1 MGSMNTRRL
10 FYALWML
17 AIAGCD
23 PGRIPEADKAKFLG
37 CQLDVETDI
46 FQAKCGL
53 SGCHDAMTMMNG
65 LDLASPGVATRLKTQ
80 VSTMCMM
87 LPELTLIPE
96 KLTSSPPCGQ
106 TMPVGNPLTTD
117 EVKCV
122 DDYIAKL
129 ADGGT

>member
-1 MGSMNTRRL
+1 MALMNPRHLTL
-10 FYALWML
+10 ALWML
-17 AIAGCD
+17 ALAGCD
-23 PGRIPEADKAKFLG
+23 PGRIPDADKAKFLG

-53 SGCHDAMTMMNG
+53 SGCHDAMSMMNG
-65 LDLASPGVATRLKTQ
+65 LDLASAGVATRIKTQ
-80 VSTMCMM
+80 TSMCMGEP
-87 LPELTLIPE
+87 LLELIPQ
-96 KLTSSPPCGQ
+96 KLTATPPCGQ